1 MSISNPTQ
9 PDRRRAV
16 NVLYLVNGLSATV
29 VSTVAPILPELYRAF
44 AEIPGARLQV
54 DIFLS
59 IAALFLAFAG
69 PMMGPLARRWGKVPV
84 LIGSLLLFA
93 AAGGAGAVLS
103 TLPIM
108 IASRALVGIAA
119 AGIMT
124 TSMALLMEHTDPS
137 ERNAMIGRQ
146 VATMGAASVLGSLLG
161 GWLADLS
168 WRYAFVP
175 FLAGLPGAAACALYV
190 KGRSADAPPS
200 QATNSSAPMA
210 APARRMYLLIA
221 LSISLFS
228 LVLLYTPFRLKE
240 IGVAGSFSKG
250 MAVGVFL
257 LTCSA
262 TSLLYHRL
270 KSRMTFT
277 VVYAWVYL
285 LAGLGSLLLYGAG
298 SLTTML
304 ASLVVCALGWGLFLP
319 NSTALVMSSVPPS
332 DRMAAAG
339 GLSMAVYL
347 GQFASPFLGGYFAR
361 SVGIAPTFAGAAAL
375 LVTASVVALL
385 LRLRRG
391 PSLRPQDAAGPSSTS
406 GS

>member
-1 MSISNPTQ
+1 MSPSTPTP
-9 PDRRRAV
+9 PDRQRV
-16 NVLYLVNGLSATV
+16 LNVLYLVNGLSATV
-29 VSTVAPILPELYRAF
+29 VSTVAPVLPELYRAF
-44 AEIPGARLQV
+44 AEVPGARLQV

-69 PMMGPLARRWGKVPV
+69 PTMGPLARRWGKVPV

-93 AAGGAGAVLS
+93 VAGAAGAVLS
-103 TLPIM
+103 TLPMM

-124 TSMALLMEHTDPS
+124 TSMALLMEYTDPG

-146 VATMGAASVLGSLLG
+146 VATMGAASVFGSLLG
-161 GWLADLS
+161 GWLADVN
-168 WRYAFVP
+168 WRYSFLP
-175 FLAGLPGAAACALYV
+175 FLAGLPGAAACALYL
-190 KGRSADAPPS
+190 KNRGADAPS
-200 QATNSSAPMA
+200 RAPGGPASVA
-210 APARRMYLLIA
+210 APAWRMYLLIA

-250 MAVGVFL
+250 MAVAVFL
-257 LTCSA
+257 LTCSV
-262 TSLLYHRL
+262 TSLMYHRL

-277 VVYAWVYL
+277 VVYACVYV

-298 SLTTML
+298 SLTTVL
-304 ASLVVCALGWGLFLP
+304 ASLVICALGWGLFLP
-319 NSTALVMSSVPPS
+319 NSTALVMSSVQPS
-332 DRMAAAG
+332 ARMAAAG

-361 SVGIAPTFAGAAAL
+361 SIGIAPTFAGAAAL
-375 LVTASVVALL
+375 LVTAGVVALL
-385 LRLRRG
+385 LSLRRN
-391 PSLRPQDAAGPSSTS
+391 PPPPQEAAARPGNTS
-406 GS
+406 GT